1 MKRIRESCTPTDRD
15 YYITTRDINRYR
27 RIVVDEKI
35 RLDNND
41 AISLRLWVLR
51 LQQDGA
57 VCLLKDKIDPAP
69 PESGLSQDS
78 FVLCIQTK
86 FQRDRFLA
94 LGSDFVSID
103 ATHNT
108 TQYEGLQLFTLL
120 VRDLWGH
127 GALCGAFPLMA
138 N

>member
-1 MKRIRESCTPTDRD
+1 MKCIRKSCTPMDRN
-15 YYITTRDINRYR
+15 YYITTHDINHYR
-27 RIVVDEKI
+27 HIVVDKKI
-35 RLDNND
+35 CLDNNN
-41 AISLRLWVLR
+41 AISLWLWVLQ

-57 VCLLKDKIDPAP
+57 MCLLKDKIDPAP
-69 PESGLSQDS
+69 PESGLSPDS

-86 FQRDRFLA
+86 FQKDCFLA
-94 LGSDFVSID
+94 LGLDFVSID

-108 TQYEGLQLFTLL
+108 THYEGLQLFTLL

-127 GALCGAFPLMA
+127 GALCGVFPFMA